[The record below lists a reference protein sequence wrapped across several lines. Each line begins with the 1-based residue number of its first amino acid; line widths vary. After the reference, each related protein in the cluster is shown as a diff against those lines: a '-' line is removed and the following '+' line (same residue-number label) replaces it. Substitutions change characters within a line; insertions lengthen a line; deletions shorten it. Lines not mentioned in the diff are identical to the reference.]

1 MLKKRIVVLLLCV
14 GLCAVSCLGTAASE
28 EKKPADKGSEVE
40 VPPLSPKAVANREK
54 IDKVFDKYTEKYAPK
69 DGKTYCNVF
78 ASLATEE
85 LGSKIPQ
92 RLANRQYEWLL
103 NEGKEKGWQEVSA
116 AEGQKL
122 ANQGY
127 IVVASWQNP
136 DPAKHGHIAV
146 VRPYAEHAFSAE
158 KGPRITQFGSHNKKD
173 VYASETFGKRLA
185 DTKFFAQMK

>member
-1 MLKKRIVVLLLCV
+1 MSKKLVIVLVV
-14 GLCAVSCLGTAASE
+14 FAGLCAVSHLARAADDD
-28 EKKPADKGSEVE
+28 KKPGDKGSEVQQ
-40 VPPLSPKAVANREK
+40 LTPKAVANRDI

-78 ASLATEE
+78 ATLATTE

-92 RLANRQYEWLL
+92 KLANQQYDWLRK
-103 NEGKEKGWQEVSA
+103 EGKEQGWEEVTA
-116 AEGQKL
+116 AKAQKL
-122 ANQGY
+122 ANDGR

-146 VRPYAEHAFSAE
+146 VRPYADQPFSAE
-158 KGPRITQFGSHNKKD
+158 KGPRISQFGSRNRKD
-173 VYASETFGKRLA
+173 VYASETFGKRLP